1 MQAYRKYLPLIAVVA
16 AALYL
21 AGPGCGRG
29 SVETAHMQEVT
40 EATFADDVEAVSGW
54 VLVDFWATWCG
65 PCRALMP
72 VLDELAAE
80 YEGQVKFVKVDVDQH
95 PGLAS
100 RFRIQSIP
108 HVYLFHDGQPVDG
121 FLGYRNRAQVREW
134 INDQR
139 SRIESDALR
148 ATNGS

>member
-1 MQAYRKYLPLIAVVA
+1 MRTYQKYLPLIAVAV

-29 SVETAHMQEVT
+29 PVETVHMREVT
-40 EATFADDVEAVSGW
+40 EATFADEVESAQGW

-80 YEGQVKFVKVDVDQH
+80 YEGRITFVKVDVDEN
-95 PGLAS
+95 PGLAA
-100 RFRIQSIP
+100 RFHIQSIP
-108 HVYLFHDGQPVDG
+108 HVYLFRDGQPVTG
-121 FLGYRNRAQVREW
+121 FLGFRHREQIQEW
-134 INDQR
+134 IDEQL
-139 SRIESDALR
+139 ER
-148 ATNGS
+148 AGS